1 MKKNKLFLLGL
12 FVVFAAV
19 LSLSLVSNTLAKYTS
34 SDSGSDTARVAKWGI
49 VMTVT
54 GNEVLYDDDK
64 TTPEVAAQ
72 VLYNYLA
79 APGTHQKLTTVAL
92 TGTPEVAYKITVNV
106 DLNLQ
111 NWNISGADY
120 CPLVF
125 NVDGTVIQMDGTI
138 DEVDKL
144 EVAVEK
150 AILKAIA
157 GGTADAATTGAGDY
171 ADGFT
176 YTQLYA
182 ANTAVP
188 ASANEVVVDW
198 TWAFSTD
205 AATDAKDT
213 ALGNQAVSTPATID
227 FKLSITVEQVEQ
239 IS

>member
-34 SDSGSDTARVAKWGI
+34 TKQGSDSARVAKWGI

-54 GNEVLYDDDK
+54 GDDVLYDDNGSTDDVL
-64 TTPEVAAQ
+64 TTK
-72 VLYNYLA
+72 VLSNNLA

-92 TGTPEVAYKITVNV
+92 TGTPEVAYEITVNV

-111 NWNISGADY
+111 NWNITGGEY

-125 NVDGTVIQMDGTI
+125 NVDGTEIKMDADDDTM
-138 DEVDKL
+138 DSVAEL

-157 GGTADAATTGAGDY
+157 GGDASTATTGAGDY

-176 YTQLYA
+176 YTQSFDP
-182 ANTAVP
+182 NEAVP
-188 ASANEVVVDW
+188 GTANAVAVDW

-213 ALGNQAVSTPATID
+213 ELGNNATAATID
-227 FKLSITVEQVEQ
+227 FKLSITVEQ
-239 IS
+239 ID